1 MIGYHTEILTFAAT
15 WAPYDGGDEHVL
27 PTFGISLDEYYR
39 RVLHLLDTPA
49 ARSID
54 PSTILRIRHRCMQ
67 RLATTTRNVP
77 RTGNGQSRNTRSAD

>member
-1 MIGYHTEILTFAAT
+1 MIGYQTEILTFAVT

-39 RVLHLLDTPA
+39 RVLHLLDTAA
-49 ARSID
+49 ARSVD

-67 RLATTTRNVP
+67 RLATATRKVP
-77 RTGNGQSRNTRSAD
+77 QSR